1 MRTPAA
7 GASGAGPSSPV
18 MQPLSD
24 FLARRGHW
32 LAAPAGAALALAFAP
47 AALVPLA
54 FLCPAVL
61 FLLWQGAAPRA
72 AAWRGFLFTG
82 GTFLAGTYWLY
93 HSIHLVGGAPVWI
106 AAVLMLGLVAI
117 MGSYT
122 AALGWAV
129 ARWGAPSGARRW
141 LLLLP
146 AGWVLIEWFRGW
158 FLSGFPWLALGYTQ
172 LDTPLAGFA
181 PLVGVYGTSLAVALV
196 AGGLV
201 ALLLGDRSARIA
213 AAVVIVAIGLAG
225 AALGRVEWTEAR
237 GTRVSV
243 ALVQGAVPQ
252 SMKWE
257 PGQRERTLDLYADLT
272 IPHLGAGIIVWP
284 EAALP
289 ALESDLRDYLESL
302 HAMARAQG
310 SDVVMGL
317 LRRDPSTGSYHNA
330 MVALGATEQWYDKR
344 RLVPFGEFFP
354 VPAAVR
360 EWLRLMNLPYSD
372 FEPGARDQ
380 VPLAAG
386 GETLAPT
393 ICYEDAYAAEQ
404 LALARRATLL
414 VNVTNDAWF
423 GDSTAPHQHLDIS
436 RMRSLETGRP
446 MLRATNDGVTA
457 LIAHDG
463 ALQGTLPQ
471 FQPGVLT
478 GAVEPR
484 VGVTPYVRVG
494 NAPVLA
500 LVALGL
506 AVGLWRPRRPGSPA
520 VSSR

>member
-1 MRTPAA
+1 
-7 GASGAGPSSPV
+7 
-18 MQPLSD
+18 MQQLSD
-24 FLARRGHW
+24 FLARRGQW

-47 AALVPLA
+47 ASLVPLA

-61 FLLWQGAAPRA
+61 FLLWQGAAPRS

-93 HSIHLVGGAPVWI
+93 HSIHLVGGAPLWI
-106 AAVLMLGLVAI
+106 AAFLMLGLVAI

-122 AALGWAV
+122 AALGYAV
-129 ARWGAPSGARRW
+129 ARWGAATGTARW

-196 AGGLV
+196 AGALV
-201 ALLLGDRSARIA
+201 ALLLGGRSARIA
-213 AAVVIVAIGLAG
+213 AVVTIAAVWIAG
-225 AALGRVEWTEAR
+225 ALLGRIGWTEVR
-237 GTRVSV
+237 GTQVTV

-257 PGQRERTLDLYADLT
+257 PGQRDRTLDLYAELT

-289 ALESDLRDYLESL
+289 ALESDIRDYLESL
-302 HAMARAQG
+302 HATARAQG

-317 LRRDPSTGSYHNA
+317 LRRDRATSAFHNS

-354 VPAAVR
+354 VPSAVR

-372 FEPGARDQ
+372 FVPGAREQ
-380 VPLAAG
+380 APLAAG
-386 GETLAPT
+386 GELLAPT
-393 ICYEDAYAAEQ
+393 ICYEDAYASEQ
-404 LALARRATLL
+404 LSLARRSTLL

-478 GAVEPR
+478 GVVEPR
-484 VGVTPYVRVG
+484 VGLTPYVRFG

-506 AVGLWRPRRPGSPA
+506 AAGLWRPRRSGISGMP
-520 VSSR
+520 SR

>member
-1 MRTPAA
+1 
-7 GASGAGPSSPV
+7 
-18 MQPLSD
+18 MQQLSD
-24 FLARRGHW
+24 FLARRGQW

-47 AALVPLA
+47 VSWVPLA

-61 FLLWQGAAPRA
+61 FLLWQGAAPRS

-93 HSIHLVGGAPVWI
+93 HSIHLVGGAPLWI
-106 AAVLMLGLVAI
+106 AAFLMLGLVAI

-122 AALGWAV
+122 AVLGYAV
-129 ARWGAPSGARRW
+129 ARWGAATGTPRW

-146 AGWVLIEWFRGW
+146 GGWVLVEWFRGW

-172 LDTPLAGFA
+172 LDTPLGGFA

-196 AGGLV
+196 AGALV
-201 ALLLGDRSARIA
+201 ALLLGGRSARIA
-213 AAVVIVAIGLAG
+213 ALVVVAAVWIAG
-225 AALGRVEWTEAR
+225 ALLGRVEWTEAR
-237 GTRVSV
+237 GTHVTV

-257 PGQRERTLDLYADLT
+257 PGQRDRTLDLYAELT

-289 ALESDLRDYLESL
+289 ALESNLRDYLESL
-302 HAMARAQG
+302 QATARAQG

-317 LRRDPSTGSYHNA
+317 LRRDQATGAFHNS

-360 EWLRLMNLPYSD
+360 DWLRLMNLPYSD
-372 FEPGARDQ
+372 FEPGAREQ
-380 VPLAAG
+380 APLAAG
-386 GETLAPT
+386 GELLAPT
-393 ICYEDAYAAEQ
+393 ICYEDAYASEQ
-404 LALARRATLL
+404 LSLARRSTLL

-463 ALQGTLPQ
+463 ALDGTLPQ

-478 GAVEPR
+478 GVVQPR
-484 VGVTPYVRVG
+484 VGLTPYVRFG

-506 AVGLWRPRRPGSPA
+506 VAGIWRSRRPALPA
-520 VSSR
+520 VPSR

>member
-1 MRTPAA
+1 
-7 GASGAGPSSPV
+7 
-18 MQPLSD
+18 MQQLSD
-24 FLARRGHW
+24 FLARRGQW
-32 LAAPAGAALALAFAP
+32 LAAPAGTALALAFAP
-47 AALVPLA
+47 ASLVPLA

-61 FLLWQGAAPRA
+61 FLLWQGAAPRS

-93 HSIHLVGGAPVWI
+93 HSIHLVGGAPLWI
-106 AAVLMLGLVAI
+106 AAFLMLGLVAI

-122 AALGWAV
+122 AALGYAV
-129 ARWGAPSGARRW
+129 ARWGAATGTPRW

-146 AGWVLIEWFRGW
+146 AGWVVIEWFRGW

-196 AGGLV
+196 AGALV
-201 ALLLGDRSARIA
+201 ALLLGGRSARIA
-213 AAVVIVAIGLAG
+213 AVVAIAAVWIAG
-225 AALGRVEWTEAR
+225 ALLGRIGWTEIR
-237 GTRVSV
+237 GTHVSV

-257 PGQRERTLDLYADLT
+257 PGQRDRTLDLYAELT

-289 ALESDLRDYLESL
+289 ALESDIRDYLESL
-302 HAMARAQG
+302 HATARAQG

-317 LRRDPSTGSYHNA
+317 LRRDRATGAFHNS

-372 FEPGARDQ
+372 FVPGAREQ
-380 VPLAAG
+380 APLAAG
-386 GETLAPT
+386 GEQLAPT
-393 ICYEDAYAAEQ
+393 ICYEDAYASEQ
-404 LALARRATLL
+404 LSLARRSTLL

-463 ALQGTLPQ
+463 ALEGTLPQ

-478 GAVEPR
+478 GVVEPR
-484 VGVTPYVRVG
+484 VGLTPYVRFG
-494 NAPVLA
+494 NAPVLV

-506 AVGLWRPRRPGSPA
+506 AAGLWRPRRSGMSGVP
-520 VSSR
+520 SR

>member
-1 MRTPAA
+1 
-7 GASGAGPSSPV
+7 

-24 FLARRGHW
+24 FLARRGQW
-32 LAAPAGAALALAFAP
+32 LAAPAGAVLALGFAP
-47 AALVPLA
+47 VSWVPLA
-54 FLCPAVL
+54 FLCPALL
-61 FLLWQGAAPRA
+61 FLLWQDATPRS

-93 HSIHLVGGAPVWI
+93 HSIHLVGGAPLWI
-106 AAVLMLGLVAI
+106 AAFLMLGLVAI

-122 AALGWAV
+122 AALGYAV
-129 ARWGAPSGARRW
+129 ARWGAASGARRW

-146 AGWVLIEWFRGW
+146 AGWVLVEWFRGW

-196 AGGLV
+196 AGALV
-201 ALLLGDRSARIA
+201 ALLLGDRRARIA
-213 AAVVIVAIGLAG
+213 AAATIAAVGIAAV
-225 AALGRVEWTEAR
+225 ALGRIEWTEAR
-237 GTRVSV
+237 GTRIDV

-257 PGQRERTLDLYADLT
+257 PGQRERTLELYAQLT
-272 IPHLGAGIIVWP
+272 MPHLGTGIIVWP

-289 ALESDLRDYLESL
+289 ALESDLRDYLDTL
-302 HAMARAQG
+302 HATARAQG

-317 LRRDPSTGSYHNA
+317 LRRDRTTGAFHNS

-360 EWLRLMNLPYSD
+360 DWLRLMNLPYSD
-372 FEPGARDQ
+372 FVPGARDQ
-380 VPLAAG
+380 APLAAG

-393 ICYEDAYAAEQ
+393 ICYEDAYASEQ
-404 LALARRATLL
+404 LALARRSTLL

-463 ALQGTLPQ
+463 ALEGTLPQ

-478 GAVEPR
+478 GTVEPR
-484 VGVTPYVRVG
+484 SGLTPYVRLG

-506 AVGLWRPRRPGSPA
+506 VVGLRGARRRAIPRRA
-520 VSSR
+520 SR

>member
-1 MRTPAA
+1 
-7 GASGAGPSSPV
+7 
-18 MQPLSD
+18 MQALSD
-24 FLARRGHW
+24 FLARRGQW

-47 AALVPLA
+47 VSWVPLA
-54 FLCPAVL
+54 FLCPALL
-61 FLLWQGAAPRA
+61 FLLWQDATPRS

-93 HSIHLVGGAPVWI
+93 HSIHLVGGAPLWI
-106 AAVLMLGLVAI
+106 AAFLMLGLVAI

-122 AALGWAV
+122 AALGYAV
-129 ARWGAPSGARRW
+129 ARWGTASGARRW

-146 AGWVLIEWFRGW
+146 AGWVLVEWFRGW

-172 LDTPLAGFA
+172 LDTPLAGLA
-181 PLVGVYGTSLAVALV
+181 PVAGVYGTSLAVALV
-196 AGGLV
+196 AGALV
-201 ALLLGDRSARIA
+201 ALLIGGRGARIA
-213 AAVVIVAIGLAG
+213 AVATITTIGIAAVS
-225 AALGRVEWTEAR
+225 LGRVEWTEAR
-237 GTRVSV
+237 GTRLEV

-257 PGQRERTLDLYADLT
+257 PGQRERTLDLYAQLSM
-272 IPHLGAGIIVWP
+272 PHLGAGIIVWP

-289 ALESDLRDYLESL
+289 ALESDLRDYLETL
-302 HAMARAQG
+302 QATARAQG

-317 LRRDPSTGSYHNA
+317 LRRDRNTGAFHNS

-360 EWLRLMNLPYSD
+360 DWLRLMNLPYSD
-372 FEPGARDQ
+372 FVPGAREQ
-380 VPLAAG
+380 APLAAG

-393 ICYEDAYAAEQ
+393 ICYEDAYASEQ
-404 LALARRATLL
+404 LALARRSTLL

-463 ALQGTLPQ
+463 ALLGTLPQ

-478 GAVEPR
+478 GTVEPR
-484 VGVTPYVRVG
+484 TGLTPYVRFG
-494 NAPVLA
+494 NVPVLV

-506 AVGLWRPRRPGSPA
+506 GAGLWRVQRRGVA
-520 VSSR
+520 VRAAR

>member
-1 MRTPAA
+1 MHTGLAFA
-7 GASGAGPSSPV
+7 
-18 MQPLSD
+18 
-24 FLARRGHW
+24 ARRGHW

-47 AALVPLA
+47 TGLTLLS

-61 FLLWQGAAPRA
+61 FLLWQDAAPRA

-93 HSIHLVGGAPVWI
+93 HSIHLVGGAPLWI
-106 AAVLMLGLVAI
+106 AAFLMLGLVAI

-122 AALGWAV
+122 AAFGYAV
-129 ARWGAPSGARRW
+129 ARWGPAGGVRRW

-146 AGWVLIEWFRGW
+146 AGWVLVEWFRGW

-181 PLVGVYGTSLAVALV
+181 PLAGVYGTGFAVTLV
-196 AGGLV
+196 AGALV
-201 ALLLGDRSARIA
+201 ALLLGGRAERITAVLVIA
-213 AAVVIVAIGLAG
+213 AVGLGG
-225 AALGRVEWTEAR
+225 AALGRIEWTEPR
-237 GTRVSV
+237 GTRVPV

-257 PGQRERTLDLYADLT
+257 PGQRERTLSLYAGLT
-272 IPHLGAGIIVWP
+272 EPHLGTAIVVWP

-289 ALESDLRDYLESL
+289 ALERDIRDYLESV
-302 HAMARAQG
+302 HAAARARG
-310 SDVVMGL
+310 SDVLMGL
-317 LRRDPSTGSYHNA
+317 LRRDPATGAYYNA
-330 MVALGATEQWYDKR
+330 MAAFGAGEQWYYKR

-360 EWLRLMNLPYSD
+360 DWLRLMSLPYSD
-372 FEPGARDQ
+372 FEPGPRDQ
-380 VPLAAG
+380 APLAAA
-386 GETLAPT
+386 GEALAPT
-393 ICYEDAYAAEQ
+393 ICYEDAYAADQ
-404 LALARRATLL
+404 LPLVRRSTLL

-436 RMRSLETGRP
+436 RMRALETGRP

-463 ALQGTLPQ
+463 TLLGQLPQ

-478 GAVEPR
+478 GVVEPR
-484 VGVTPYVRVG
+484 TGLTPYVRTG
-494 NAPVLA
+494 NAPLLA
-500 LVALGL
+500 LLAL
-506 AVGLWRPRRPGSPA
+506 AVAAARPRTRRHGRPPA
-520 VSSR
+520 